1 MALAILACGRD
12 VAPRDGTTAVPST
25 EPDPIVIRIPRT
37 GGEARAAIYPA
48 LDSVI
53 WTAPDMPAP
62 GRVLGFDPEGGTLA
76 LATRSGY
83 PARIDLHLARA
94 TIASRDRLHSMASAN
109 GSDIFAVDTRGRVR
123 RFTAEGAWS
132 LAPPQPARSVFPQ
145 ADGGI
150 VVLATVGAQTT
161 LWRALPPNERLLDTA
176 QLPPVGRAAATQM
189 GDRVYLATDTA
200 LVGVSARR
208 LEPVRS
214 IRVRNRISA
223 LAPTPSGDRV
233 YIATPGARRLL
244 VASGYGSAGPR
255 DIELPGAVADL
266 RMDALGRYLLVR
278 AAGSDTAWV
287 IALGTDRIVA
297 TVATRWTADL
307 PAIAPDEA
315 IITLG
320 RRDVILIDIKS
331 GEERSRIRDGAR
343 DFWVLVFWNGFRQ
356 RPPGLD
362 QPVVF
367 AGVDTTALDSAAR
380 DSLARDTARSSTQDT
395 VVAVP
400 PPPPAPG
407 FIVSFAAVL
416 SEARA
421 LALADSISI
430 GGARARVVKTQRGD
444 ATLHRVVLGPY
455 PTRAAA
461 ESVGRSSRR
470 QFWIYQETP

>member
-1 MALAILACGRD
+1 
-12 VAPRDGTTAVPST
+12 
-25 EPDPIVIRIPRT
+25 VIRIPRT
-37 GGEARAAIYPA
+37 GGDALAAVYPA

-53 WTAPDMPAP
+53 WAAPDMPAP
-62 GRVLGFDPEGGTLA
+62 GRVLGFDPDGGTLA
-76 LATRSGY
+76 IATRSGY
-83 PARIDLHLARA
+83 PARIDLHLGRA
-94 TIASRDRLHSMASAN
+94 TIASRDRLRSLASAN
-109 GSDIFAVDTRGRVR
+109 GSEIFAVDTRGRVR
-123 RFTAEGAWS
+123 RFTADGTWS
-132 LAPPQPARSVFPQ
+132 LEPPEPARSVFPQ

-189 GDRVYLATDTA
+189 GDRVYFATDTA

-214 IRVRNRISA
+214 IRVRDRVSA

-244 VASGYGSAGPR
+244 VASGYGTAGPR
-255 DIELPGAVADL
+255 DIELPGAAADL

-320 RRDVILIDIKS
+320 RRDVMLIDITT
-331 GEERSRIRDGAR
+331 GQERSRIRDGAR
-343 DFWVLVFWNGFRQ
+343 DFWILVFWNGFRQ
-356 RPPGLD
+356 RAPGLD

-367 AGVDTTALDSAAR
+367 AGADTTALDSAAR
-380 DSLARDTARSSTQDT
+380 DSLARDTARRVPDT
-395 VVAVP
+395 IPAVP

-421 LALADSISI
+421 LAMADSISI

-461 ESVGRSSRR
+461 EAAGRSSRR
-470 QFWIYQETP
+470 QFWVYQETP

>member
-1 MALAILACGRD
+1 
-12 VAPRDGTTAVPST
+12 
-25 EPDPIVIRIPRT
+25 
-37 GGEARAAIYPA
+37 
-48 LDSVI
+48 
-53 WTAPDMPAP
+53 
-62 GRVLGFDPEGGTLA
+62 
-76 LATRSGY
+76 
-83 PARIDLHLARA
+83 
-94 TIASRDRLHSMASAN
+94 
-109 GSDIFAVDTRGRVR
+109 VR
-123 RFTAEGAWS
+123 RFTADGTWS
-132 LAPPQPARSVFPQ
+132 LNPPQPARSVFPQ

-189 GDRVYLATDTA
+189 GDRVYFATDTA

-214 IRVRNRISA
+214 IRVRDRISA

-244 VASGYGSAGPR
+244 VASGYGNAGPR

-266 RMDALGRYLLVR
+266 RMDALGRFLLVR

-320 RRDVILIDIKS
+320 RRDVILVDINT
-331 GEERSRIRDGAR
+331 GQERSRIRDGAR

-356 RPPGLD
+356 RAPGLD

-367 AGVDTTALDSAAR
+367 AGADTTALDSAAR
-380 DSLARDTARSSTQDT
+380 DSLAADTAHAAPDT
-395 VVAVP
+395 IATAP
-400 PPPPAPG
+400 PPAAPG

-421 LALADSISI
+421 LAMAESISV
-430 GGARARVVKTQRGD
+430 GSARARVIKTQRGD
-444 ATLHRVVLGPY
+444 ATLHRVVIGPY

-461 ESVGRSSRR
+461 EAAGRFSRR
-470 QFWIYQETP
+470 QFWVYQETP